1 MLMSFRKS
9 ALIAVLWMASL
20 VGVATF
26 ARGQAFAYRP
36 LPEPKILSGDDLGF
50 RVTGMHGAVPAGV
63 LVVRING
70 EWVEVTSAPG
80 MPTVRPK

>member
-1 MLMSFRKS
+1 MYWRRS

-36 LPEPKILSGDDLGF
+36 LPEPKVLSGDDLGF
-50 RVTGMHGAVPAGV
+50 RVTGMHGEVPAGT

-70 EWVEVTSAPG
+70 DWVEVTNAPG
-80 MPTVRPK
+80 MPTIRPR

>member
-1 MLMSFRKS
+1 MFRKS
-9 ALIAVLWMASL
+9 ALIAVLWLASL

-36 LPEPKILSGDDLGF
+36 LPEPRVISGTDLGF
-50 RVTGMHGAVPAGV
+50 RVTGVHGESPAGV

-70 EWVEVTSAPG
+70 EWVEVRSAPG
-80 MPTVRPK
+80 MPTVAPR

>member
-1 MLMSFRKS
+1 MSLRKS
-9 ALIAVLWMASL
+9 ALIAVLWIASL

-26 ARGQAFAYRP
+26 ARGQALAYRP
-36 LPEPKILSGDDLGF
+36 LPEPKVMAGDDLGF
-50 RVTGMHGAVPAGV
+50 RVTGLHGEIPAGV

-80 MPTVRPK
+80 TPKIRPR